1 MRAIISTACKKFNIK
16 YKNKYLV
23 NNFLYFDSYILYM
36 YDLKKN
42 IFYKAIV
49 KEENVT
55 IEQLIKCFETIL
67 IGE

>member
-1 MRAIISTACKKFNIK
+1 MKAVVSTACKKFNTK

-23 NNFLYFDSYILYM
+23 NYFLYFDSYMVYM

-42 IFYKAIV
+42 KFYKATV

-55 IEQLIKCFETIL
+55 IEQLIKCFEIIL
-67 IGE
+67 I